1 MSGIGSQPLGSG
13 QRLCEKFDAIYFDL
27 DGVLYR
33 GLNAVDGA
41 AEAVSEVLVGGCGVA
56 YVTNNA
62 SRTPDEVAS
71 HLMELGI
78 PAKASE
84 VVTSSQVA
92 VEILQQY
99 VRPGERVFVVGGVGV
114 ESALIA
120 AGYVPSRESRE
131 CVAVVQGF
139 GPEVSWRDLAQAS
152 YLIQGGAIWIATN
165 LDSTFPTASG
175 IAPGNGSLVDAVRNA
190 VGRDPDGVGG
200 KPDRAMMDRTMAA
213 VPGERPLLVGDRY
226 DTDVAAGIAAGIP
239 TMLVLSGV
247 TQTAEVWSAS
257 LRADYLCESVQG
269 LILSYPDSSISG
281 EDYVCGGARAT
292 FVTVEMCVRATGGTR
307 LDRLRAAD
315 SLKWAMVNEVG
326 LDAFTQGRITLDLGV
341 DFG

>member
-1 MSGIGSQPLGSG
+1 VNSADSQPNGSG
-13 QRLCEKFDAIYFDL
+13 HKLYEQFDAIYFDL

-41 AEAVSEVLVGGCGVA
+41 AETVIEISEHGCGVA

-62 SRTPDEVAS
+62 SRTPDEVAA
-71 HLMELGI
+71 HLVELGI
-78 PAKASE
+78 PAKPSE
-84 VVTSSQVA
+84 VITSSQVA
-92 VEILQQY
+92 VEVLQQH
-99 VRPGERVFVVGGVGV
+99 VPAGGRVFVVGGGGV
-114 ESALIA
+114 EKALRD
-120 AGYVPSRESRE
+120 AGFVPSRDSRD

-139 GPEVSWRDLAQAS
+139 GPDVSWRDLAQAS

-175 IAPGNGSLVDAVRNA
+175 IAPGNGSLVEAVRNA

-213 VPGERPLLVGDRY
+213 VPGESPLLVGDRY
-226 DTDVAAGIAAGIP
+226 DTDIAGGIAAGIP

-247 TQTAEVWSAS
+247 AQAIDVWRSN

-269 LILSYPDSSISG
+269 LVLTYREANING

-292 FVTVEMCVRATGGTR
+292 FETVNMCVRARGGTR
-307 LDRLRAAD
+307 VERLRAAD
-315 SLKWAMVNEVG
+315 SLKWSMVNQVG
-326 LDAFTQGRITLDLGV
+326 LEAFTEGQIILDLGV
-341 DFG
+341 S

>member
-1 MSGIGSQPLGSG
+1 VNGEGSQPDASG
-13 QRLCEKFDAIYFDL
+13 NKLYEEFDAIYFDL

-33 GLNAVDGA
+33 GLNAVEGA
-41 AEAVSEVLVGGCGVA
+41 AETVIEISERGCGVA

-62 SRTPDEVAS
+62 SRTPDEVAA
-71 HLMELGI
+71 HLVELGI
-78 PAKASE
+78 PAKPSE

-92 VEILQQY
+92 VDVLHQH
-99 VRPGERVFVVGGVGV
+99 VPVGGRVFVVGGGGV
-114 ESALIA
+114 EEALRL
-120 AGYVPSRESRE
+120 AGYVPSRDSRD

-175 IAPGNGSLVDAVRNA
+175 IAPGNGSFVDAVRNA

-213 VPGERPLLVGDRY
+213 VPGDRPLLVGDRY
-226 DTDVAAGIAAGIP
+226 DTDIAAGVAAGIP
-239 TMLVLSGV
+239 TMMVLSGV
-247 TQTAEVWSAS
+247 TQATDVWRAD
-257 LRADYLCESVQG
+257 LRANYLCESVQG
-269 LILSYPDSSISG
+269 LVLAYREASING

-292 FVTVEMCVRATGGTR
+292 FTTMDMCVRVRGGTR
-307 LDRLRAAD
+307 LERLRAAD
-315 SLKWAMVNEVG
+315 GLKWSMVNQVG
-326 LDAFTQGRITLDLGV
+326 LEAFTQGQIALDLGAS
-341 DFG
+341 

>member
-1 MSGIGSQPLGSG
+1 MIDAGSQHSGSVKKLYE
-13 QRLCEKFDAIYFDL
+13 RFDAVYFDL

-33 GLNAVDGA
+33 GLNAVEGA
-41 AEAVSEVLVGGCGVA
+41 AEAVSEICHGGCGVA
-56 YVTNNA
+56 FVTNNA
-62 SRTPDEVAS
+62 SRAPEEVAV

-78 PAKASE
+78 PAKSSE

-92 VEILQQY
+92 VEILQQHIQ
-99 VRPGERVFVVGGVGV
+99 PGERVFVVGGVGV
-114 ESALIA
+114 EEALRV
-120 AGYVPSRESRE
+120 AGFMPSRESRD

-200 KPDRAMMDRTMAA
+200 KPDRAMMKRTIAA
-213 VPGERPLLVGDRY
+213 VPGDRPLLVGDRY
-226 DTDVAAGIAAGIP
+226 DTDIAAGIGAGIP

-247 TQTAEVWSAS
+247 TQTTDVWRAS

-269 LILSYPDSSISG
+269 LVLTYPECNISG
-281 EDYVCGGARAT
+281 EDHLCGEARAT
-292 FVTVEMCVRATGGTR
+292 FMAADTTVRASGGTR
-307 LDRLRAAD
+307 LERLRAAD
-315 SLKWAMVNEVG
+315 SLKWSMVKQVG
-326 LDAFTQGRITLDLGV
+326 LDAFTQGQIRLDLGAS
-341 DFG
+341 